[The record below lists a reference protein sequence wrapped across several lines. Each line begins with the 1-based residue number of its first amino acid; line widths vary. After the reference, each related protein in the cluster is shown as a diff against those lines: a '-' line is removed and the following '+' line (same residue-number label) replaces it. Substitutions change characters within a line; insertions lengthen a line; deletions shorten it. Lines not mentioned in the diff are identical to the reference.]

1 MDTLRRL
8 QQMLANTLRIDA
20 AQVRPDDALKE
31 LFEWYGGGSL
41 DLAEFTLAVEGEF
54 ESLELSDDE
63 AAQWGEMSST
73 MTLRQLADFIDR
85 NGRPPASA

>member
-1 MDTLRRL
+1 
-8 QQMLANTLRIDA
+8 
-20 AQVRPDDALKE
+20 
-31 LFEWYGGGSL
+31 
-41 DLAEFTLAVEGEF
+41 VEEEF